1 VIVEHVLI
9 VTHVLILE
17 YCTVLDHKHLRPK
30 AIHDPEV
37 LEAFSKDY
45 MYFACIQFINSV
57 GVIYS
62 VFQLR

>member
-1 VIVEHVLI
+1 MLLLRNVLTS
-9 VTHVLILE
+9 THELIME
-17 YCTVLDHKHLRPK
+17 TSRAIDHKHLRPK

-57 GVIYS
+57 SINNLAS
-62 VFQLR
+62 